1 MTRDEEADGP
11 LSTVLRARGFETV
24 LCPVLVEAAPKDPGP
39 LLQAAGRL
47 ADYDWIVCAS
57 ARSVRALS
65 RARSAPWPR
74 GVRTAAVG
82 EATARTLVEAGAM
95 EPVLPEGDGA
105 DLLWEALR
113 AEVSWRGL
121 RVLVPTT
128 PGGRRILIER
138 LTEAGA
144 EADAVEA
151 YQMVPRAAE
160 AVAREWAAAAPDA
173 LVIASPRVAQRLG
186 EVLGIEVLNR
196 LRLVVAI
203 GATTARALEQ
213 LGVRCV
219 VASGADFDAV
229 ADALVDGF
237 AAEAEA

>member
-1 MTRDEEADGP
+1 VTRDEEADGP
-11 LSTVLRARGFETV
+11 LSTALRARGFEPV
-24 LCPVLVEAAPKDPGP
+24 LCPVLVEAAPRDPDL

-57 ARSVRALS
+57 ARTVRALS
-65 RARSAPWPR
+65 RARAAPWPS

-95 EPVLPEGDGA
+95 EPVRPEGDGA
-105 DLLWEALR
+105 DPLWEALR
-113 AEVSWRGL
+113 AVSWRGL

-128 PGGRRILIER
+128 PGGRRVLIEK

-144 EADAVEA
+144 HVDAVEA

-160 AVAREWAAAAPDA
+160 EVAREWATAAPDA
-173 LVIASPRVAQRLG
+173 VVIASPRVAHRLG
-186 EVLGIEVLNR
+186 EILGPEVLNR

-203 GATTARALEQ
+203 GTTTAAAIEQ

-219 VASGADFDAV
+219 VAAGAEFQSV
-229 ADALVDGF
+229 ADALVEGF
-237 AAEAEA
+237 ATEVEA